1 MHFMVLAF
9 DFPGDEGAALRDRAR
24 PAHGAA
30 IRQLWDDGR
39 VVLGAGI
46 YDDEGVI
53 RGSLVVV
60 DYESRKDV
68 DDYLATEPFVTEGV
82 WERIEVH
89 QLFVPDFYLQR

>member
-1 MHFMVLAF
+1 MVLAF
-9 DFPGDEGAALRDRAR
+9 DTPDDEGLARRDGAR
-24 PAHGAA
+24 PAHGAS
-30 IRQLWDDGR
+30 IRQLWEEGR

-46 YDDEGVI
+46 FDDAGVI

-60 DYESRKDV
+60 DYESRQDV

-89 QLFVPDFYLQR
+89 QLFVPDFYIQR

>member
-1 MHFMVLAF
+1 MVLAF
-9 DFPGDEGAALRDRAR
+9 DVQGDDGVARRDSAR

-30 IRQLWDDGR
+30 IRQLWEDGR

-46 YDDEGVI
+46 FDDAGVI

-60 DYESRKDV
+60 DYESRQAV